1 MASVAPSPAPASSAP
16 VPTPHQREANR
27 IRFETELEFVQC
39 LANPFYL
46 QSLAQQGLLDSEPF
60 LNYLTYLL
68 YFRRPSHAR
77 FLQYPQSLHHLALLT
92 APGAPGASFRR
103 ALKEDGLLA
112 QELAGAQIAHWAGWR
127 ERERVR
133 VREGEGGQGTARIAA
148 AVEGAGAN
156 GAVNGV
162 EAAGTAAG
170 AAAT

>member
-1 MASVAPSPAPASSAP
+1 MASVAPSPAPVASSSA
-16 VPTPHQREANR
+16 PTPHQREANR

-68 YFRRPSHAR
+68 YFRQPSHAR

-92 APGAPGASFRR
+92 APGAPGESFRR

-127 ERERVR
+127 ERERVGD
-133 VREGEGGQGTARIAA
+133 GEGVRGTARIGGAA
-148 AVEGAGAN
+148 EGPN

-162 EAAGTAAG
+162 ESAGTATAG
-170 AAAT
+170 PAQ